1 MVGRLR
7 GSLGAFAV
15 AYLVTGAAAQ
25 AQTASPLPQGE
36 GRELVATACT
46 QCHALTPIVS
56 VREGEAGWRRHVY
69 NMVLRGAPLR
79 PSEAE
84 SVINYLTVHFGPA
97 AQTIGNVALP
107 NGPGKELVETRCS
120 ACHDLERVAAVKR
133 NKQDWPALV
142 ANMVGRGAVATPD
155 EVQIIAAYLATNFG
169 RD

>member
-1 MVGRLR
+1 MKKFFLTVL
-7 GSLGAFAV
+7 LAA
-15 AYLVTGAAAQ
+15 LPGAAWAQ
-25 AQTASPLPQGE
+25 SPLPQGE

-107 NGPGKELVETRCS
+107 NGSGKELVETRCS

-142 ANMVGRGAVATPD
+142 ANMVGRGAVATPA